1 MLQVLRRVAEMQ
13 ELVQNSE
20 QYLTQQQQ
28 QHQHPGQVHHQQPG
42 KEESDS
48 EGSHISSLD
57 SDAPGQLKHS
67 DSLLLLTQVSETA
80 NYTTACINH
89 RIAFSKFSCS

>member
-1 MLQVLRRVAEMQ
+1 MQ

-28 QHQHPGQVHHQQPG
+28 QQQQQQLQQQHSGQHHHQQLG

-67 DSLLLLTQVSETA
+67 DSLLLLTQVSDTDFPILTFMLLCLHEV
-80 NYTTACINH
+80 
-89 RIAFSKFSCS
+89 

>member
-1 MLQVLRRVAEMQ
+1 MQ

-20 QYLTQQQQ
+20 QYLTQQQHHNHQ
-28 QHQHPGQVHHQQPG
+28 QQQQQQQQQEQQQYAGHQHHQQLG

-48 EGSHISSLD
+48 EGSYISSLD

-67 DSLLLLTQVSETA
+67 DSLLLLTQVNGTA
-80 NYTTACINH
+80 LPIFLLC
-89 RIAFSKFSCS
+89 CSMYMK

>member
-1 MLQVLRRVAEMQ
+1 MQ
-13 ELVQNSE
+13 Q
-20 QYLTQQQQ
+20 
-28 QHQHPGQVHHQQPG
+28 QHPGQHHHQQLG

-67 DSLLLLTQVSETA
+67 DSLLLLTQVSDTDFPIFPLCCYVCMKCNDIEGWVCFMRLKSQ
-80 NYTTACINH
+80 NL
-89 RIAFSKFSCS
+89 FW

>member
-1 MLQVLRRVAEMQ
+1 MQ

-28 QHQHPGQVHHQQPG
+28 QHQQHHQQLG

-67 DSLLLLTQVSETA
+67 DSLLLLTQVRLLMWIIILLSAALWTL
-80 NYTTACINH
+80 
-89 RIAFSKFSCS
+89 F

>member
-1 MLQVLRRVAEMQ
+1 MQ

-28 QHQHPGQVHHQQPG
+28 QQQHQHLGQQHHQQLG

-48 EGSHISSLD
+48 EGSHISSID

-67 DSLLLLTQVSETA
+67 DSLLLLTQVNVMA
-80 NYTTACINH
+80 IIVFAWCLMFCLLIW
-89 RIAFSKFSCS
+89 

>member
-1 MLQVLRRVAEMQ
+1 MQ

-20 QYLTQQQQ
+20 QYLTQQQHQ
-28 QHQHPGQVHHQQPG
+28 QIYPHENHHQKQQQTQHC

-67 DSLLLLTQVSETA
+67 DSLLLLTQVLNLNLQDRASPIIEYLILSHYLRDVA
-80 NYTTACINH
+80 E
-89 RIAFSKFSCS
+89 K

>member
-1 MLQVLRRVAEMQ
+1 MQ

-28 QHQHPGQVHHQQPG
+28 QHQHLGQQHHQQLG

-48 EGSHISSLD
+48 EGSHISSID

-67 DSLLLLTQVSETA
+67 DSLLLLTQVNGYYSIGW
-80 NYTTACINH
+80 CLMFCLLIW
-89 RIAFSKFSCS
+89 

>member
-1 MLQVLRRVAEMQ
+1 MQ

-28 QHQHPGQVHHQQPG
+28 QQHHRFGQQHHQQLG

-48 EGSHISSLD
+48 EGSHISSID

-67 DSLLLLTQVSETA
+67 DSLLLITQVNVMAITVFAWCLGILSTHMVDSHF
-80 NYTTACINH
+80 T
-89 RIAFSKFSCS
+89 